1 MVERARI
8 DRIAAKRKCG
18 APLSWRT
25 FMRLVSPTTANS
37 SHHAAN
43 SPSSLARAAF
53 RLSLSRA
60 TNGSS
65 YMFRVC
71 HKRWWLLYVRACVCS
86 TVRACVHTSCAF
98 YGVTVYTCV
107 WYYHRG
113 LCFRTLEHSNGD
125 IEAWQRRGSVTPY
138 GRKNF
143 LPLFFSRLLTFVS
156 IISQIQP

>member
-65 YMFRVC
+65 CMFRVC
-71 HKRWWLLYVRACVCS
+71 HKRWWLLYVRACVFRQCA
-86 TVRACVHTSCAF
+86 RACIHRVPFTVSQCIRASDTIIVVSAFERSNTATVTSKHDSDAGVLPHTVGKTSF
-98 YGVTVYTCV
+98 
-107 WYYHRG
+107 H
-113 LCFRTLEHSNGD
+113 CFSPD
-125 IEAWQRRGSVTPY
+125 Y
-138 GRKNF
+138 
-143 LPLFFSRLLTFVS
+143 
-156 IISQIQP
+156 